1 MPSHEPMSLTTIR
14 LDEIKPSNLPNPS
27 IKFYYFSG
35 FVCANANTTQSWRL
49 AEEVRSSICSVVGS
63 RCPVAV
69 ACCSA
74 HVTRFPS
81 RRLPQSWNLGQH
93 LFPNRSQRTVAS
105 RSRQARER
113 ERGGAVLLA
122 PFPCDGSFEC
132 SRSSG
137 QASQRVGLSLLAKP
151 AAFLVHIALPLSLS
165 RTPRSTA
172 PALFCLLP
180 WLQPFFLSLHAAT
193 RHGSVLSHAGR
204 RLHSVY
210 IFPSLPSSCLAL

>member
-1 MPSHEPMSLTTIR
+1 LLWILFSLRFNSHFIGEKMPSHEPMSLTTIR

-113 ERGGAVLLA
+113 ERR
-122 PFPCDGSFEC
+122 CC
-132 SRSSG
+132 
-137 QASQRVGLSLLAKP
+137 
-151 AAFLVHIALPLSLS
+151 AACSLS
-165 RTPRSTA
+165 
-172 PALFCLLP
+172 
-180 WLQPFFLSLHAAT
+180 
-193 RHGSVLSHAGR
+193 VR
-204 RLHSVY
+204 RQL
-210 IFPSLPSSCLAL
+210 